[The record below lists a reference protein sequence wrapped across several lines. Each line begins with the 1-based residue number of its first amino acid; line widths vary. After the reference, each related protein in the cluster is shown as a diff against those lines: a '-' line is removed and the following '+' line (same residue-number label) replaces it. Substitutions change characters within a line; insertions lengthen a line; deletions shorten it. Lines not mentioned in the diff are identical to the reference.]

1 MRARIF
7 LATLA
12 LTLIGFPV
20 AAQRE
25 ALEVGKIFNQQQQIR
40 SGVQAGTGRYKDMPQ
55 STRNQLLTKQDD
67 LFSMLDGKR
76 TTDEL
81 SEQQKIQAFNTL
93 EWIEA
98 TVNQAEDEQMVCE
111 RRPIL
116 GSNRKERVCRT
127 MAQMKR
133 EREQARIQMESSGI
147 CSDCKGN

>member
-1 MRARIF
+1 MRAKIF
-7 LATLA
+7 LAALA
-12 LTLIGFPV
+12 LTLAVFPV

-40 SGVQAGTGRYKDMPQ
+40 SGVQSGTGRYKDMPQ
-55 STRNQLLTKQDD
+55 STRDQLLTKQDG

-81 SEQQKIQAFNTL
+81 SEQQKVEAFNTL

-111 RRPIL
+111 RRQIL

-133 EREQARIQMESSGI
+133 ERELAREQMDSRGV
-147 CSDCKGN
+147 CSDCKSN